1 MVKWTGKLVILV
13 LALSLWAS
21 PLVACMLP
29 DAMLS
34 AEERECCLTMAND
47 CGDME
52 MPASHACCTVTV
64 KETGPY
70 LVKARF
76 AIAHSQPTPA
86 SLDAPENI
94 PLPKNLSL
102 VKTSVQAHSPPV
114 SPPPGISVLRI

>member
-1 MVKWTGKLVILV
+1 MAVTYDPRGPRLPLICGCNSPMQNCGHGQGEFTLSMVKWTGKLVILV

-64 KETGPY
+64 KETGP
-70 LVKARF
+70 
-76 AIAHSQPTPA
+76 
-86 SLDAPENI
+86 
-94 PLPKNLSL
+94 
-102 VKTSVQAHSPPV
+102 
-114 SPPPGISVLRI
+114 